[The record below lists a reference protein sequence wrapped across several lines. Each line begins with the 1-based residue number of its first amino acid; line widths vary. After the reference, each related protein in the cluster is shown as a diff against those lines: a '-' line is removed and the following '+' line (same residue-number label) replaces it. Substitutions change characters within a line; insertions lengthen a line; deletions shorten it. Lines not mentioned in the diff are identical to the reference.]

1 MEAEFRNL
9 RQTRS
14 NFLKLVDGHSLA
26 TLNQIPV
33 GYNNNLIWNLGHIL
47 VSTQLLVYKPA
58 GVALRIEESLIE
70 KYRRGSKPDGKV
82 NSAEVERLRGF
93 AISTLEAL
101 EADYQSGTFTQF
113 EPYMTG
119 YGIPLNSVEDALRF
133 VPLHEAMHLG
143 YSMALK
149 RMLG

>member
-1 MEAEFRNL
+1 MNAHFLNL

-33 GYNNNLIWNLGHIL
+33 GFNNNLLWNLGHIL

-58 GVALRIEESLIE
+58 GLAMRIEEPIIE
-70 KYRRGSKPDGKV
+70 KYRRGSKPDGKA
-82 NSAEVERLRGF
+82 NSAEVEQLKGL
-93 AISTLEAL
+93 AISTLDAL
-101 EADYQSGTFTQF
+101 ESDYEAGTFTQF
-113 EPYMTG
+113 EPYITG
-119 YGIPLNSVEDALRF
+119 YGIPLNSVEDAIRF